1 MSGTSTRLDRDRD
14 GGVAPDLSAYV
25 GEWVVLQD
33 DTVIEHGLDL
43 EQLANK
49 ARAQG
54 IDRPR
59 VVFVS
64 PHGPGHAKLG
74 L

>member
-1 MSGTSTRLDRDRD
+1 MAGISTRLDRDRD
-14 GGVAPDLSAYV
+14 GTPVPDLSAYV

-33 DTVIEHGLDL
+33 DKVVEHGPDL
-43 EQLANK
+43 EHVAK
-49 ARAQG
+49 PARAQG
-54 IDRPR
+54 IHRPR

-64 PHGPGHAKLG
+64 PLSPGHVKLG